1 MKLLLD
7 QNLSW
12 KLVAELGESYPDSD
26 HIKHALST
34 SADDRAIWD
43 FARDNDF
50 TIVTKDDDFVQRS
63 MLLGHPPKVVW
74 IRLGNC
80 KTTEISRLL
89 LSSYDQV
96 LAFSNDEEKSL
107 FAIP

>member
-12 KLVAELGESYPDSD
+12 KLVVELRESYPDSE
-26 HIKHALST
+26 HIKQALST

-50 TIVTKDDDFVQRS
+50 AIVTKDDDFVQRS

-80 KTTEISRLL
+80 KTDEITRLL
-89 LSSYDQV
+89 LGSLNV
-96 LAFSNDEEKSL
+96 MIAFANDEEKSL
-107 FAIP
+107 FALP

>member
-12 KLVAELGESYPDSD
+12 KLVAELRESYPDSE
-26 HIKHALST
+26 HIKQALST
-34 SADDRAIWD
+34 SADDRAISD

-63 MLLGHPPKVVW
+63 LLLGHPPKVIW

-80 KTTEISRLL
+80 KTEEISKLL
-89 LSSYDQV
+89 LSLYSQV
-96 LAFSNDEEKSL
+96 LAFANDEEKSL

>member
-12 KLVAELGESYPDSD
+12 KLVAELSERYPDSE
-26 HIKHALST
+26 HIKQALST

-63 MLLGHPPKVVW
+63 LLLGHPPKVIW

-80 KTTEISRLL
+80 KTEDVAKL
-89 LSSYDQV
+89 LSYAHGALSEF
-96 LAFSNDEEKSL
+96 LEDEEKSL
-107 FAIP
+107 FALP